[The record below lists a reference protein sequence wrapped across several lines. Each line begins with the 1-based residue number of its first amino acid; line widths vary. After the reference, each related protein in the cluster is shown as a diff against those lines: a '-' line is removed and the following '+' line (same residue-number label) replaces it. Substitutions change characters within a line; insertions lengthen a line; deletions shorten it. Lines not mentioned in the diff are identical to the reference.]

1 MIFSAQKQRE
11 SQEWRTETMSES
23 SSNSHYFQQRVPLS
37 FDLRFPFRSQK
48 KINREHNT
56 ADSPESLT
64 AGETRHTI
72 STDTDSLLD
81 L

>member
-37 FDLRFPFRSQK
+37 FNLRFPSA
-48 KINREHNT
+48 E
-56 ADSPESLT
+56 
-64 AGETRHTI
+64 ETI
-72 STDTDSLLD
+72 LLIRQSR
-81 L
+81 